1 MAKLPESPQVL
12 KLAAGQRLKSTESC
26 RTQDPPHAILRP
38 ETQRRMTQGLWGIG
52 LRDSGLGLGGTGFA
66 PFAAAPEPMILPMGL
81 LVSVVL
87 S

>member
-1 MAKLPESPQVL
+1 
-12 KLAAGQRLKSTESC
+12 
-26 RTQDPPHAILRP
+26 
-38 ETQRRMTQGLWGIG
+38 MTQGLWGIG